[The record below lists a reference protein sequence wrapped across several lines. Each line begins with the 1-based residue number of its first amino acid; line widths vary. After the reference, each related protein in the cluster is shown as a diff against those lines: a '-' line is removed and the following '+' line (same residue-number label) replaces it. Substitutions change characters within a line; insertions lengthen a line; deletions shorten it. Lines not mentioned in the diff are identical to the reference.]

1 MNADDRAQAWV
12 GPSLATLLLQTNNV
26 FKRSRNVL
34 IVLLYPDLQ
43 RGRKEVWVYTSL
55 ETRDK
60 GGGCTVLYMIPP
72 LRPGTVHDL
81 YCPRCL
87 IFSSLLDFLWMPPVQ
102 ELQLMKTNIQ
112 WHFPS
117 GNDITWSSAHL
128 WYRFLVDTSVSGIH
142 DICSKLTQSYYQSES
157 FPDHL

>member
-1 MNADDRAQAWV
+1 MLTTGPRPGWAQVWLRYCFRQIIMSSKEV
-12 GPSLATLLLQTNNV
+12 EMSWL
-26 FKRSRNVL
+26 S
-34 IVLLYPDLQ
+34 LYPDLQ

-60 GGGCTVLYMIPP
+60 GGGCTMLYMIPP

-142 DICSKLTQSYYQSES
+142 DICSKLTQSYYQSAS